1 MLAFGAV
8 EHVIPERV
16 LLRWAETL
24 AGTARTGLAFTQ
36 NQYEQERFDEV
47 LKVAADI
54 KASMNGEA
62 NQEDAEGLVEEWMKT
77 IRPGVPGYQ
86 TPKVAVGAI
95 VTNDEGQLL
104 MIQRSDSG
112 NWLYPTGWCDVGYS
126 AAEVIKKEVE
136 EETGIIVEPIRI
148 IGVFDGFRLGTSRIP
163 LYSLLF
169 HCKAVG
175 GNLNPHP
182 LEVLDLGWY
191 SLDQLPGMVF
201 GFERWRAIAD
211 AAIKG
216 EYLDTAYDAI
226 RGPVWRGED
235 S

>member
-1 MLAFGAV
+1 MD
-8 EHVIPERV
+8 EDYSPRRPWIPNAQSGCWRN
-16 LLRWAETL
+16 RHQRR
-24 AGTARTGLAFTQ
+24 GTTP
-36 NQYEQERFDEV
+36 
-47 LKVAADI
+47 
-54 KASMNGEA
+54 
-62 NQEDAEGLVEEWMKT
+62 DA
-77 IRPGVPGYQ
+77 
-86 TPKVAVGAI
+86 
-95 VTNDEGQLL
+95 
-104 MIQRSDSG
+104 G

-201 GFERWRAIAD
+201 GVERWRAIAE

-226 RGPVWRGED
+226 RGPVWRGEN